1 MQQIFPNVVAT
12 ELMTSLSANENML
25 SSIAA
30 AYFYVY
36 AVLQIPAGMI
46 IDRFNVKRPLIL
58 AITGSA
64 IGALFFSVTNH
75 PMNALIAR
83 LIMGAGA
90 AFSFLGC
97 LKLVQE
103 WFPPS
108 KFSTLAGM
116 TNTAGM
122 LGALCGSPIALAVNV
137 VGWEKVM
144 KMIGFAQLVL
154 VVLVCIVLK
163 DSIKPDLNVKTVDD
177 ISGNSEQKVGVF
189 KMLRNKQ
196 VLLNAGFATGMSL
209 IFVAFGGLWG
219 SSYIMKYY
227 EVDNVNA
234 VNIGSILFIGAIL
247 GSLFFGWFSDKIRS
261 RKKPMILAAFGGCVS
276 LSVLLYTNHLSLPIF
291 ELALFLTGFFSSV
304 NIVSYALARDIYPN
318 FSGLSIG
325 ILSTIFYAGSATS
338 QSLVGF
344 LLEYHSVN
352 QNVDNLDNLSVTDF
366 KFALS
371 SLVVFMMMSIVI
383 SFFIKESV
391 LKENKA
397 NL

>member
-1 MQQIFPNVVAT
+1 
-12 ELMTSLSANENML
+12 
-25 SSIAA
+25 
-30 AYFYVY
+30 
-36 AVLQIPAGMI
+36 
-46 IDRFNVKRPLIL
+46 
-58 AITGSA
+58 
-64 IGALFFSVTNH
+64 
-75 PMNALIAR
+75 
-83 LIMGAGA
+83 
-90 AFSFLGC
+90 
-97 LKLVQE
+97 
-103 WFPPS
+103 
-108 KFSTLAGM
+108 
-116 TNTAGM
+116 
-122 LGALCGSPIALAVNV
+122 
-137 VGWEKVM
+137 
-144 KMIGFAQLVL
+144 
-154 VVLVCIVLK
+154 
-163 DSIKPDLNVKTVDD
+163 
-177 ISGNSEQKVGVF
+177 
-189 KMLRNKQ
+189 
-196 VLLNAGFATGMSL
+196 
-209 IFVAFGGLWG
+209 
-219 SSYIMKYY
+219 MKYY

-276 LSVLLYTNHLSLPIF
+276 LSVLLYTNYLSLPIF

-397 NL
+397 HL